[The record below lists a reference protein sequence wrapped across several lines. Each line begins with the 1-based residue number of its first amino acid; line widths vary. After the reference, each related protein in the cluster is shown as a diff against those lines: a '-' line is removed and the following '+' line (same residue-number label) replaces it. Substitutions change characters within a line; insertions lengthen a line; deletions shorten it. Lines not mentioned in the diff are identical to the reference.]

1 MKVLFDAFWW
11 DRGPGANRTV
21 QRELIAA
28 WRRLFPDDEIIL
40 ALRRGAGAPDASDI
54 GRVVNTR
61 LWPHAAANRWDLPRI
76 ARHVGAD
83 VIVAHNYAPRS
94 GESVVFIHDAMFVD
108 HPEWFSLS
116 ERAYFSRMI
125 PWARSAD
132 AIATSTR
139 TEAHRIDRLM
149 KRRVGSTSVTGLGVP
164 SGLTSETPRRPSQVA
179 ADASFA
185 LTVGRLNVRKNLLA
199 VMRGA
204 GAAGSIS
211 PTSPLIVVGGT
222 AHSGRA
228 TDFPDDVSEAIRDGR
243 VILLGSATDSEV
255 AWLYAHAS
263 LVISLSL
270 DEGFGLPAL
279 EAAAFGAPLL
289 VSDIAVFQ
297 ETVGGYAA
305 FVSPT
310 APTEE
315 VAKAIDGAW
324 GHRPTPETQSAV
336 VTRYSWD
343 GAATSLRVAA
353 ESLPSR

>member
-11 DRGPGANRTV
+11 ERGPGANRTV
-21 QRELIAA
+21 QKELIAA
-28 WRRLFPDDEIIL
+28 WRRLFPDDELVL
-40 ALRRGAGAPDASDI
+40 ALRRGADAPDTTDI
-54 GRVVNTR
+54 GLIVNTR

-76 ARHVGAD
+76 ARQVGAD

-94 GESVVFIHDAMFVD
+94 GASVVFIHDAMFVD

-116 ERAYFSRMI
+116 EKAYFSLMI
-125 PWARSAD
+125 PWARAAD
-132 AIATSTR
+132 AIATSTL

-164 SGLTSETPRRPSQVA
+164 SGLTSEAPRRPTQVA
-179 ADASFA
+179 ADTSFA
-185 LTVGRLNVRKNLLA
+185 LTVGRLNIRKNLLA

-204 GAAGSIS
+204 GVADSIS

-289 VSDIAVFQ
+289 VSDIAVFR
-297 ETVGGYAA
+297 ETVGDYAA

-315 VAKAIDGAW
+315 VARAIDGEW
-324 GHRPTPETQSAV
+324 GHRPAAETRSSV
-336 VTRYSWD
+336 VSRYSWD
-343 GAATSLRVAA
+343 GAAAALRVAA
-353 ESLPSR
+353 SSLAPR